1 MNEEE
6 KTLNLDDVKFLLE
19 KVYAAQQA
27 GNHVIFRHSNYST
40 EVIAMQG
47 EISEEKEW
55 DKQLFICIIT
65 HQRSRKL
72 HIMNAFCILKNW
84 QVRNMI
90 INFLLKKYSQNESAL
105 EQEPTS
111 FLLLRRKA
119 ALAELIAMDMKKN
132 GVHR

>member
-40 EVIAMQG
+40 EVIAMEG

-55 DKQLFICIIT
+55 DK
-65 HQRSRKL
+65 
-72 HIMNAFCILKNW
+72 
-84 QVRNMI
+84 
-90 INFLLKKYSQNESAL
+90 
-105 EQEPTS
+105 
-111 FLLLRRKA
+111 
-119 ALAELIAMDMKKN
+119 
-132 GVHR
+132 

>member
-19 KVYAAQQA
+19 KVHAAQQA

-55 DKQLFICIIT
+55 DKQFEIETYASDIMQKYNACIAYLE
-65 HQRSRKL
+65 KL
-72 HIMNAFCILKNW
+72 AGEEDDN
-84 QVRNMI
+84 
-90 INFLLKKYSQNESAL
+90 
-105 EQEPTS
+105 
-111 FLLLRRKA
+111 
-119 ALAELIAMDMKKN
+119 
-132 GVHR
+132 